1 MQTDPI
7 SGALQRL
14 PLATGP
20 KRYGLNTTSTATSGK
35 LGTAGYRERERRNR
49 RKKAIAERLAKFGVQ
64 QGGN

>member
-20 KRYGLNTTSTATSGK
+20 KRYGLNTTSTATAGK
-35 LGTAGYRERERRNR
+35 LGTAGYRERERANR
-49 RKKAIAERLAKFGVQ
+49 RKKAIAERLQQLGAQRGGV
-64 QGGN
+64 